1 MDLPSNPTQLDFQQ
15 QLIYQNIMLEALDPE
30 DEEYIQKRAGMESN
44 IEYLQRALGIDDETL
59 SQAMKSPENTMSPG
73 TMSQGNMSQGNMSQE
88 SWEQMPLQ
96 AFEDTGNQFAGH
108 RFGYTD
114 MNGMATNTNGTIVND
129 FDWMLDNMGGECAL
143 FSW

>member
-15 QLIYQNIMLEALDPE
+15 QLIYQNIMLDALAPE

-59 SQAMKSPENTMSPG
+59 SQAIMSPENIMSPG
-73 TMSQGNMSQGNMSQE
+73 TMSQGNMSQE

-96 AFEDTGNQFAGH
+96 AFEDTGNQFGGH
-108 RFGYTD
+108 QFGYTD
-114 MNGMATNTNGTIVND
+114 MNGMATNTNGAIGND

-143 FSW
+143 FF